1 MHETAV
7 QRVVLDPRAA
17 RRPVAAD
24 QVADDDLGRDRQED
38 DHG

>member
-1 MHETAV
+1 
-7 QRVVLDPRAA
+7 VLDPSAA

-24 QVADDDLGRDRQED
+24 QVTDDDVGGDREED